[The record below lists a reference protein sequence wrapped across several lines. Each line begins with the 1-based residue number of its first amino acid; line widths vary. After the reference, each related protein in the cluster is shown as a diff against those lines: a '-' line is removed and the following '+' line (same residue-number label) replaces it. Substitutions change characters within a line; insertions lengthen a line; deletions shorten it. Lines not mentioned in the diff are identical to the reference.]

1 MSGLKKVN
9 VVKTTLSDTPV
20 VYGCPCDGAC
30 WAGTSPKDVK
40 NSWFAT
46 SKKVSVT
53 KTVSPAV

>member
-30 WAGTSPKDVK
+30 WAGTNPGGVK
-40 NSWFAT
+40 QTWFNT

-53 KTVSPAV
+53 KTVSPA